1 MAPFP
6 AAATAMKTRATC
18 VLLLLLLWADVRP
31 PPVAGQAPAE
41 PDAADAAT
49 SKADA
54 VAIEADSDARGNGTR
69 GGSGARGKVLSTI
82 DCQIC
87 EATCRVKCLINNL
100 FQWGTC
106 YQRCKADNCNEW
118 CR

>member
-1 MAPFP
+1 MAPCP
-6 AAATAMKTRATC
+6 ASTAVIRTCC
-18 VLLLLLLWADVRP
+18 VLLMLLLWADVVRL
-31 PPVAGQAPAE
+31 PPVAGQQAPQPE
-41 PDAADAAT
+41 DSAAAA
-49 SKADA
+49 AI
-54 VAIEADSDARGNGTR
+54 IEAEGDGRGNGNGTR
-69 GGSGARGKVLSTI
+69 GGGGGASRNKVLSTV

-100 FQWGTC
+100 FQWGSC

>member
-1 MAPFP
+1 MAPCR
-6 AAATAMKTRATC
+6 AAVVKTRATC
-18 VLLLLLLWADVRP
+18 ALLLLLLLLADVRP
-31 PPVAGQAPAE
+31 RSVAGQAPPE
-41 PDAADAAT
+41 PE
-49 SKADA
+49 A
-54 VAIEADSDARGNGTR
+54 VATIEADADGRGNGTR
-69 GGSGARGKVLSTI
+69 GAGGGGNAARKVLSTI

-106 YQRCKADNCNEW
+106 YQRCKADNCNDW

>member
-1 MAPFP
+1 
-6 AAATAMKTRATC
+6 

-31 PPVAGQAPAE
+31 PPVAGQAPPA
-41 PDAADAAT
+41 PDAADAA
-49 SKADA
+49 
-54 VAIEADSDARGNGTR
+54 AIEADSDDTRGNGTR
-69 GGSGARGKVLSTI
+69 AGGGGSAARSKVLSTI

-106 YQRCKADNCNEW
+106 YQRCKADNCNDW

>member
-1 MAPFP
+1 MAPSP
-6 AAATAMKTRATC
+6 AAVRTC
-18 VLLLLLLWADVRP
+18 ALLLLLLLLWGDVQP
-31 PPVAGQAPAE
+31 PPAVAGQAPPE

-49 SKADA
+49 
-54 VAIEADSDARGNGTR
+54 IEADSDGGRGNGTR
-69 GGSGARGKVLSTI
+69 GGAPRSKVLSTI

>member
-1 MAPFP
+1 MAPCR
-6 AAATAMKTRATC
+6 AAVVMTRATC
-18 VLLLLLLWADVRP
+18 ALLLLLLLLADVRP
-31 PPVAGQAPAE
+31 RSVAGQAPPE
-41 PDAADAAT
+41 PE
-49 SKADA
+49 A
-54 VAIEADSDARGNGTR
+54 VATIEADADGRGNGTR
-69 GGSGARGKVLSTI
+69 GAGAGGNAARKVLSTI

-106 YQRCKADNCNEW
+106 YQRCKADNCNDW